1 MQDEQHVGADAALL
15 AIVLMTSL
23 TSSRK
28 TSAMGLVLQ
37 LQFGVA
43 PSLSIAT
50 PFGKIAPG
58 VYRFVW
64 SVRALSLSL
73 SLSLGQTNAG
83 LSVVEARASE
93 KARPCSSHALTPGST
108 S

>member
-64 SVRALSLSL
+64 SVRALSL
-73 SLSLGQTNAG
+73 GQTNAG
-83 LSVVEARASE
+83 LGVVEARASE
-93 KARPCSSHALTPGST
+93 KARPCSSHSLTPGST